1 MKRQGMDSMDSS
13 EMKVVIL
20 AGGQGTRF
28 REEPEIRPKPMVE
41 VGGKPIIW
49 HIMKIYSHY
58 GFNDFI
64 VSAGYKSEWI
74 KRYFLD
80 YATMSTDFTIDLSA
94 GNNKLQIHDGEE
106 KEKWKVTVV
115 DTGLETQ
122 TGGRIKLVRK
132 YINKTFMATY
142 GDGVANIN
150 IPKLV
155 ESHEQTRKE
164 NGTIATLTAVHPIA
178 RFGEIGFEP
187 DGKRVK
193 HFMEKPQTDRDW
205 INGGFFVLEP
215 EIFDYISQPVTN
227 FESQTLTTV
236 AQEGKLAAYKHDG
249 YWRCMDTL
257 RDCQHLNE
265 EWKEGKA
272 GWKIW

>member
-20 AGGQGTRF
+20 AGGQGTRL
-28 REEPEIRPKPMVE
+28 REETEIRPKPMVE

-215 EIFDYISQPVTN
+215 EIFDYMPQPVTN

>member
-1 MKRQGMDSMDSS
+1 MDSS
-13 EMKVVIL
+13 DMKVVLL
-20 AGGQGTRF
+20 AGGQGTRL
-28 REEPEIRPKPMVE
+28 REETEIRPKPMVE

-80 YATMSTDFTIDLSA
+80 YATMSTDFTIDLSVG
-94 GNNKLQIHDGEE
+94 GNSNKLQIHDGEE
-106 KEKWKVTVV
+106 REKWKVTVV

-132 YINKTFMATY
+132 YINGTFMATY

-150 IPKLV
+150 IPKLI
-155 ESHEQTRKE
+155 ESHEQVRKE
-164 NGTIATLTAVHPIA
+164 SGTIATLTAVHPVA
-178 RFGEIGFEP
+178 RFGEIGFES

-215 EIFDYISQPVTN
+215 EIFDYISQPITN
-227 FESQTLTTV
+227 FESHTLATV